1 MSNEAELPGPGLAES
16 MPARAAEFAE
26 ACKAKGV
33 ALDFLPRTLP
43 LVDRVLAAA
52 RTDVQK
58 MIVAKDPTARDQFK
72 AQAMGITAYVGEVVR
87 RETGGSW
94 YDFEGRPLLN
104 IGDYATDPMAIV
116 IALFE
121 GGKAHE
127 GDVSIE
133 TMKGYCELISRMQRL
148 WLDGTLIGTY
158 ESMTALRTSMT
169 PDAKLA
175 GWVVGQAQMAVKTA
189 KMASDESLDFSAE
202 SLDALE
208 RILSALHTR
217 HKTQPSDE
225 SVAIDSQVW
234 GAYLGEVIRRRFG
247 GQWSIAPDGRHQLA
261 LSGWTSYPV
270 DKVRKRITDGA
281 MDNVRV
287 YFGAIPK
294 AMQSG

>member
-1 MSNEAELPGPGLAES
+1 MSNEAEPQGPTLADS

-26 ACKAKGV
+26 ACKGKGM

-43 LVDRVLAAA
+43 LVERVLTAA
-52 RTDVQK
+52 RTEVQQL
-58 MIVAKDPTARDQFK
+58 IVGKDPNARDQFK
-72 AQAMGITAYVGEVVR
+72 EQAMGITAYVGEVIR
-87 RETGGSW
+87 RETGGAW
-94 YDFEGRPLLN
+94 YDFENRPLLN

-116 IALFE
+116 VALFE
-121 GGKAHE
+121 GSKAHE
-127 GDVSIE
+127 GDVSVE
-133 TMKGYCELISRMQRL
+133 TLKAYCELICRMQRL

-158 ESMTALRTSMT
+158 ESMSALRTSMT

-175 GWVVGQAQMAVKTA
+175 GWIVGQAQNAVKTA
-189 KMASDESLDFSAE
+189 KMSWDESLDFSDS
-202 SLDALE
+202 SLDPLE

-217 HKTQPSDE
+217 HKAEPSE
-225 SVAIDSQVW
+225 ERTTIESQVW

-247 GQWSIAPDGRHQLA
+247 GQWSIAGDGRHQLT

-270 DKVRKRITDGA
+270 DKVRKRITDGS

>member
-1 MSNEAELPGPGLAES
+1 MPNEADSPGPSLAAS

-26 ACKAKGV
+26 ACKAKGL

-43 LVDRVLAAA
+43 FVDRVLTAA
-52 RTDVQK
+52 RTELQQ
-58 MIVAKDPTARDQFK
+58 MILAKDPKARDQFK
-72 AQAMGITAYVGEVVR
+72 TQALGITAYVGEVIR
-87 RETGGSW
+87 RETGGAW
-94 YDFEGRPLLN
+94 YDFENRPLLN
-104 IGDYATDPMAIV
+104 VGDYATDPMAIV

-121 GGKAHE
+121 GPKAHE
-127 GDVSIE
+127 GDVVIE
-133 TMKGYCELISRMQRL
+133 TMKGYCELICRMQRL

-175 GWVVGQAQMAVKTA
+175 GWVVGQAQGAVKNA
-189 KMASDESLDFSAE
+189 KMTWDESLDFSDS
-202 SLDALE
+202 SLDAIE

-217 HKTQPSDE
+217 HKAEASEENATVE
-225 SVAIDSQVW
+225 SQMW

-247 GQWSIAPDGRHQLA
+247 GQWSMAADGRYQLA
-261 LSGWTSYPV
+261 LAGWTAYPV
-270 DKVRKRITDGA
+270 DKVRKRIIDGS

>member
-1 MSNEAELPGPGLAES
+1 MSNEPESSGPAIGER
-16 MPARAAEFAE
+16 MPALAQEFVQ
-26 ACKAKGV
+26 ACKTSGL

-43 LVDRVLAAA
+43 LVDRVLAASKIEL
-52 RTDVQK
+52 QQ
-58 MIVAKDPTARDQFK
+58 MIVGKDPKARDTFK
-72 AQAMGITAYVGEVVR
+72 AKAMGMTAYVGEVIR

-94 YDFEGRPLLN
+94 YDFEGRPMLN
-104 IGDYATDPMAIV
+104 VGDYATDPLAIV
-116 IALFE
+116 VALFE
-121 GGKAHE
+121 GAKAHE

-133 TMKGYCELISRMQRL
+133 TMKGYCELICRMQRL

-158 ESMTALRTSMT
+158 ETMTALRTSMT

-175 GWVVGQAQMAVKTA
+175 GWVVGQSQSAVKTA
-189 KMASDESLDFSAE
+189 KMTWEESLDFSAE

-217 HKTQPSDE
+217 HKAEPSEE
-225 SVAIDSQVW
+225 SATVESQMW

-247 GQWSIAPDGRHQLA
+247 GQWSIADDGSHQVA

-270 DKVRKRITDGA
+270 VKVRKRIVDGS